1 MSSKR
6 SAAAL
11 QLPDAVPLF
20 AALGDATRLRLLGR
34 LSAGG
39 PLSITRLSEG
49 TGVTR
54 QAITRHLHALGRVG
68 LVRHARRGR
77 ERVWDLNRE
86 RLERAKRYIDQIAA
100 QWDDAAERLRAYRG
114 RRSRSCRRTSGGW
127 GGRFPGRPRPTARS
141 TTTSMS
147 RTPRRSG
154 RRELSSTTSARW
166 ICDCRCQARMIP
178 SSPSSLRALEQTGRR
193 TGKKVPV

>member
-11 QLPDAVPLF
+11 QPPTDAVPRF

-39 PLSITRLSEG
+39 PLSIPRLSEG

-54 QAITRHLHALGRVG
+54 QAITRHLHVLGRVG

-77 ERVWDLNRE
+77 EQVWDLNRK
-86 RLERAKRYIDQIAA
+86 RLEKAKQYLDHIAA
-100 QWDDAAERLRAYRG
+100 QWDDAAERLRA
-114 RRSRSCRRTSGGW
+114 
-127 GGRFPGRPRPTARS
+127 FV
-141 TTTSMS
+141 
-147 RTPRRSG
+147 
-154 RRELSSTTSARW
+154 
-166 ICDCRCQARMIP
+166 
-178 SSPSSLRALEQTGRR
+178 EQKNGEER
-193 TGKKVPV
+193 